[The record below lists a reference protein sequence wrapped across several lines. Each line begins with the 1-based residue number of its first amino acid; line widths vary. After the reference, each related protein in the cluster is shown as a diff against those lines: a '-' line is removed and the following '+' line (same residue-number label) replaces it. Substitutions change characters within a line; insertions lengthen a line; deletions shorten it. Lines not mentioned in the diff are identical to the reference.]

1 MDMPRKSDRTTVFV
15 DRDGPI
21 CFDKHY
27 LSDPNGLE
35 LIPTVADGIKRLN
48 DAKLPVIVVTNQ
60 SGVRR
65 GYFTEETLK
74 TVHDR
79 LRQIL
84 ASHGA
89 KIDDIFYCPHR
100 PDEGCKCRK
109 PAPGMLIQAKDKHGF
124 DLTESFVIGDRMMD
138 VGMAHAV
145 GAKGILVPEPGDQ
158 YNIEKEIRESTTK
171 PDFRA
176 DAFMQAVDWI
186 LERLDKR
193 D

>member
-1 MDMPRKSDRTTVFV
+1 MQKGARIAVFV
-15 DRDGPI
+15 DRDGTI
-21 CFDKHY
+21 CFDRHY
-27 LSDPNGLE
+27 LSDPDGLE
-35 LIPTVADGIKRLN
+35 LIPTVAEGIKRLN

-79 LRQIL
+79 LIEIL
-84 ASHGA
+84 ANQGA

-109 PAPGMLIQAKDKHGF
+109 PAPGMLIQAKDKHGL
-124 DLTESFVIGDRMMD
+124 DLTRSFVIGDRMMD
-138 VGMAHAV
+138 VGMAHSV

-158 YNIEKEIRESTTK
+158 YNIEKEIKESTTK
-171 PDFRA
+171 ADFRA
-176 DAFMQAVDWI
+176 ETFANAVDWI
-186 LERLDKR
+186 LEKLDKR
-193 D
+193 ELS

>member
-1 MDMPRKSDRTTVFV
+1 MQRGARIAVFV
-15 DRDGPI
+15 DRDGTI
-21 CFDKHY
+21 CFDRHY

-35 LIPTVADGIKRLN
+35 LIPTVAEGIKRLN

-79 LRQIL
+79 MRQIL

-109 PAPGMLIQAKDKHGF
+109 PAPGMLTQAKDKHGL
-124 DLTESFVIGDRMMD
+124 DLTRSFVIGDRMMD

-176 DAFMQAVDWI
+176 DTFVQAVDWI